1 MVFRLY
7 LLSSFHQVR
16 ACRSS
21 ALALVSFSVKSIL
34 GQSWR
39 QFMDFIVFKLVDPA
53 KHSTI

>member
-34 GQSWR
+34 WISIMEAIHGLHCLQTR
-39 QFMDFIVFKLVDPA
+39 
-53 KHSTI
+53 